1 MRQAVTPIGRDAPRW
16 NATPRFFFCHALWAC
31 VAALI
36 AGCASKPPEP
46 VVVAPPPPPPPVVV
60 APPPPVAPPV
70 FSSGPVSTAITPKAY
85 RMDAASLLYA
95 KYSDRIYKGKMPP
108 LLYAIGVLDVEI
120 DGRGQVVRIQWLRA
134 PSQAPEVVKEIER
147 MIRAASP
154 LPAPLKMG
162 RVVYTET
169 WLWHKSGKFQ
179 LDTLSEGQY

>member
-1 MRQAVTPIGRDAPRW
+1 MRSIGNHVLRKSG
-16 NATPRFFFCHALWAC
+16 TTRFFLFCALLVG
-31 VAALI
+31 VAAYI

-46 VVVAPPPPPPPVVV
+46 VVQAPPPPPPRPVVV
-60 APPPPVAPPV
+60 APPPPAPPV
-70 FSSGPVSTAITPKAY
+70 FLPGPISTALNPKSY

-134 PSQAPEVVKEIER
+134 PSQAPEVVREIEH
-147 MIRAASP
+147 MIRTASP
-154 LPAPLKMG
+154 LPAPVKMG